1 MRPALDSWALML
13 ALYAST
19 FFLSLIQSGRFAPQP
34 RHLMVSLR
42 QVLQESPSRCSSH
55 FFLRTRHVQQPPF
68 PALWERGRPIDDR
81 EGVPL
86 QLWPLSSSR
95 RGIGSRVAC
104 RVSGEPLVD
113 VEGEFESLGDGYV
126 PYAMVL
132 ATEDRLSEEEEYA
145 ESTIERDGISRSLKL
160 PSYEESVTL
169 ENRVNPQV
177 EHRMGTRLEAWTG

>member
-1 MRPALDSWALML
+1 MNITRRATLLL
-13 ALYAST
+13 T
-19 FFLSLIQSGRFAPQP
+19 
-34 RHLMVSLR
+34 
-42 QVLQESPSRCSSH
+42 
-55 FFLRTRHVQQPPF
+55 FLRTRHVLQNRTVSVYRDVDEGRFTHQQPPF